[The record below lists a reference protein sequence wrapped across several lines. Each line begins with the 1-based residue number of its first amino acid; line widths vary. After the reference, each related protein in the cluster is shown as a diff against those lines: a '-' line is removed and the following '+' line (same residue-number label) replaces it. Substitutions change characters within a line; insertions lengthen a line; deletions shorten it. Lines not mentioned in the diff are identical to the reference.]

1 MLLLFSLRVTPIRSD
16 SRQPQLSFYQ
26 NGARAMVTPAD
37 PPIYWESQIRQV
49 TSVTLDF
56 LDESQG
62 TINDGYFAANV
73 TGDTLGVAPAAWH
86 SHGCNFSFAHE
97 HAEQ

>member
-1 MLLLFSLRVTPIRSD
+1 
-16 SRQPQLSFYQ
+16 
-26 NGARAMVTPAD
+26 MVTPAD

>member
-1 MLLLFSLRVTPIRSD
+1 
-16 SRQPQLSFYQ
+16 
-26 NGARAMVTPAD
+26 
-37 PPIYWESQIRQV
+37 
-49 TSVTLDF
+49 VTLDF